1 MMRLAAS
8 GTLRLAEIDTAHL
21 KCDAPAQATHT
32 SSRAPA
38 GDQSDRPHDRT
49 NPTGTNVATQP
60 LSTFR
65 ATGTPPHQTA
75 GGQADP

>member
-1 MMRLAAS
+1 MRP
-8 GTLRLAEIDTAHL
+8 GRPDT
-21 KCDAPAQATHT
+21 
-32 SSRAPA
+32 
-38 GDQSDRPHDRT
+38 T

-75 GGQADP
+75 GGQAEPQACGSCGTAGPAGTASTYRRTPGR